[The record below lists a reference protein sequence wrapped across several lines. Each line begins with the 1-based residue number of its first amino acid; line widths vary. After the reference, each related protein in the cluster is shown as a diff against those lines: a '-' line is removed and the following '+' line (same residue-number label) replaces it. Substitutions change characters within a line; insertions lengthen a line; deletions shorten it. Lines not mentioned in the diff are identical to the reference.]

1 MTGQQPA
8 DAGNRGIVPAENAM
22 PSRQT
27 VTYII
32 LTMLRPDS
40 GLIIGGV
47 RAVAQAAIY
56 RLLGGPGSRDALV
69 AAYIRV
75 ADVLVPVDV
84 EATELPAAVDGR
96 TQYRIRTWLGQQLIS
111 QCELETPLHRK

>member
-8 DAGNRGIVPAENAM
+8 DAGNPVIVPAENAI
-22 PSRQT
+22 PTRQT

-32 LTMLRPDS
+32 LTTLRPDS
-40 GLIIGGV
+40 GLIVGGV
-47 RAVAQAAIY
+47 RAVAHAEII
-56 RLLGGPGSRDALV
+56 RLLGGPGSPDALV

-84 EATELPAAVDGR
+84 EATELPAADGR

-111 QCELETPLHRK
+111 QCEMETSQHRT